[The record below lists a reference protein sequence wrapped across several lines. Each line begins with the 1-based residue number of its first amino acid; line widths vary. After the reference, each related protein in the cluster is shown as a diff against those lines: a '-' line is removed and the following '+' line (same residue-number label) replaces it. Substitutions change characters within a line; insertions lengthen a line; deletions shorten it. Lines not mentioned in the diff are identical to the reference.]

1 MRLAVSEITK
11 SYKDKIVLK
20 GITFEMNKGQTV
32 GILGPNGAGKTT
44 LFYII
49 AGLLKCDAGKITLA
63 DSEINN
69 KSISERTSL
78 GLTYLPQESSIFKG
92 LTVKENILS
101 ALQQLSLIHI

>member
-63 DSEINN
+63 DSEINH
-69 KSISERTSL
+69 KSISERTSW
-78 GLTYLPQESSIFKG
+78 
-92 LTVKENILS
+92 
-101 ALQQLSLIHI
+101 ALLICPKNLQFSKV